1 MTRVLAVILS
11 LVMGITGASATA
23 SPSYLVEELVL
34 SSFTNKALTPAQK
47 KQIDSFLASTPKA
60 EKLTCTALRPTTNT
74 KAANTRLRASAAT
87 VCNYAKSQR
96 PALIIT
102 ITSLST
108 TKKDMAG
115 KFLLSAASQ
124 IPSPVTT
131 DIINQVPAEKTIA
144 GLKEHF
150 EKIESLAT
158 GQKPIALEY
167 VAGPTTSASKV
178 QLVTDRFAQKLRVFQ
193 LLGLTKLNMDWVI
206 ASEKDYLWWRDYRL
220 NQDKNYPLSIW
231 DNSKNEL
238 GHCKLSSEI
247 FCGAGNGFGG
257 KNYQDNVVGTNFV
270 DRGLDYVTRHEATHF
285 YQAVF
290 GYGGRCWFAEGQAT
304 FYETYLESSSRSR
317 AQVIARISTSPTKI
331 AQSTL
336 AELENKLANNRICS
350 DDNNLAYDLG
360 MLALEHLYLNF
371 SLRQVHDLQ
380 VASSGG
386 NWDAAVKQVLGI
398 DAKKLNQEMAAY
410 IFSQWK

>member
-1 MTRVLAVILS
+1 MARVAAVVLALVIGT
-11 LVMGITGASATA
+11 VGPAATA
-23 SPSYLVEELVL
+23 SPSYQVEELVL
-34 SSFTNKALTPAQK
+34 TSFTNKVLTSTQK
-47 KQIDSFLASTPKA
+47 KQIENFLTSVPKA
-60 EKLTCTALRPTTNT
+60 EKLTCTALRLPTNT
-74 KAANTRLRASAAT
+74 KAANTKLRASAAII
-87 VCNYAKSQR
+87 CNYAKSRR
-96 PALIIT
+96 PALTTI

-108 TKKDMAG
+108 SKNDMAG

-124 IPSPVTT
+124 IPETVTL
-131 DIINQVPAEKTIA
+131 DIINQVPAEKSVA
-144 GLKEHF
+144 SLKEHF
-150 EKIESLAT
+150 EKIESLAQ

-167 VAGPTTSASKV
+167 VAGPTTDPKKV

-206 ASEKDYLWWRDYRL
+206 ASEKDYLWWRDYRSK
-220 NQDKNYPLSIW
+220 QDKNYPLSIW

-238 GHCKLSSEI
+238 GHCKLSSDI

-270 DRGLDYVTRHEATHF
+270 DRGLDSVTRHEATHF

-304 FYETYLESSSRSR
+304 FFETYLENSSRSR
-317 AQVIARISTSPTKI
+317 AQVIARILTSPTKI
-331 AQSTL
+331 SQSTL
-336 AELENKLANNRICS
+336 TELENKLENNRICS
-350 DDNNLAYDLG
+350 EDQNLAYDLG
-360 MLALEHLYLNF
+360 MLAVEHLYLNF
-371 SLRQVHDLQ
+371 SLKQVHDLQ

-386 NWDAAVKQVLGI
+386 KWDAGVRQILGVEPM
-398 DAKKLNQEMAAY
+398 KLNQEMAAY